1 MVASTD
7 KHTHNSQGNREEVDG
22 RREGKKDRNQNHK
35 FECIRGKTAYIRQHI
50 KRTHNQTK
58 SKASFYQ
65 F

>member
-1 MVASTD
+1 MVASKD
-7 KHTHNSQGNREEVDG
+7 NHTHTSQGNREEVDG
-22 RREGKKDRNQNHK
+22 RRERKKEGKQNHK

-58 SKASFYQ
+58 SKASFHK